1 MKQRRSTKLIVGT
14 FAAISLL
21 VAACGGGD
29 SAAPAPAPA
38 PAPGADA
45 EPANEACDVY
55 PNRSINWIVA
65 FAPGGAM
72 DIEVRRIQ
80 SALEDELGVR
90 VNVLYLPGAGGAVGW
105 SQVKDA
111 DADGYTVTGLALPHM
126 TIQPLMPDAPGYV
139 TEDLDPLV
147 WKAISGG
154 AIIVPDDSPYET
166 FDDLVAAALAA
177 PGTITIGGVDTY
189 SASDL
194 LFAQVS
200 ESTGAEFVYVPVAG
214 GGGPLTTAIVGGQV
228 DAGALGSSHA
238 TTTDGMR
245 ALAVASPDGTRF
257 EAIPDVPTF
266 DELGYEGITTYYV
279 WGVGMPTGVDPCIQE
294 KFADAVVAAVRN
306 SGAEEDLVRD
316 GYKVALLSMDEAKS
330 FTAEQAEAFR
340 ALAPKLRE
348 IHG

>member
-1 MKQRRSTKLIVGT
+1 MKPGRRTKLIVSS
-14 FAAISLL
+14 FAALSLL

-29 SAAPAPAPA
+29 EAAAPAPAPA
-38 PAPGADA
+38 PAPSEQAPVEDDPSAD
-45 EPANEACDVY
+45 Y

-111 DADGYTVTGLALPHM
+111 DKDGYTVTGLALPHM
-126 TIQPLMPDAPGYV
+126 AIQPLMPDKPGYE
-139 TEDLDPLV
+139 TADLDPLV

-154 AIIVPDDSPYET
+154 ALIVAEDSPYQT
-166 FDDLVAAALAA
+166 FEDLLDAARAN
-177 PGTITIGGVDTY
+177 PGTITLGGVDTY

-194 LFAQVS
+194 LFAQI
-200 ESTGAEFVYVPVAG
+200 EEATGASFAYVPISG
-214 GGGPLTTAIVGGQV
+214 GGGPLTQAILGGQV
-228 DAGALGSSHA
+228 DGGLLGSSHA
-238 TTTDGMR
+238 TTTEGMR
-245 ALAVASPDGTRF
+245 ALAVAGDQRF

-266 DELGYEGITTYYV
+266 SELGYDGVTVFYV
-279 WGVGMPTGVDPCIQE
+279 WGVGMPAGVDEGIKR

-306 SGAEEDLVRD
+306 SGAEADLVRD
-316 GYKVALLSMDEAKS
+316 GYLVALLANEEAVE
-330 FTAEQAEAFR
+330 FTQQQVEAFA
-340 ALAPKLRE
+340 ALAPRLRE
-348 IHG
+348 LHG